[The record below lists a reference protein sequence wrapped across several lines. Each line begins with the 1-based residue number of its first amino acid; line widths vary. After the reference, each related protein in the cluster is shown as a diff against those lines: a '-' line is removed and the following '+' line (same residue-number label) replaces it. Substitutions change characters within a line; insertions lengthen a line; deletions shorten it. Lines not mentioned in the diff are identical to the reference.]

1 MSAESPDIASA
12 STAPV
17 PPAPAGGESPTPS
30 IQLSQWNPELSEGV
44 APFLYLNQPLPQS
57 APRLGP
63 SRGRQGPS
71 ELPHHSNMPPSSIG
85 ADRHGHRDC
94 NGGSIA
100 YVCERGPVE
109 MPVNSSAWAREI
121 SGNLSHTS
129 FKYTQYPNLL
139 PMSTEHRLDF
149 AKRSLPFPRRMY
161 SHVSETTDRVCVLL
175 WRAFALKLRYPLM
188 TLIGI
193 VAPVALV
200 VSACKILSHYQ
211 NIEVNFLPANMSVD
225 PFSRCNFGAY
235 TNRTTKTRRG
245 SDPCFSP
252 SNLMPPF
259 GRRYD
264 GLHLMYLPAILHSG
278 GYLAFVDKAG
288 SDCQQ
293 LRKFLGEFAQTVSP
307 YLMERTLESQ
317 LFITFPSERALEKYR
332 REAAAYKKRP
342 IYSAFICR
350 AAAPG
355 GLDITIRMHVRRGTP
370 RSIANHTIRPFHRY
384 YTGYDSMTYFGGTNF
399 LLKADTIG
407 TEAQDKPYGHLT
419 GGFLDLLTLVHT
431 FNLDRTGVRKLFP
444 GSIVPQQQ
452 KPQWLRISET
462 FYKIFDYFGRIP
474 VLNSIMY
481 SRNSIKLLRMLL
493 GQAEKHLSE
502 ILALV
507 LCISAS
513 SNEDQPQDVRYLLPA
528 FLAGPGYGAVRLYT
542 HRAVQAGCDSEAPA
556 MKVLESLFYSR
567 TKKMGAGL
575 ILATGGPLHQVLRT
589 FSSPVRTAYAP
600 VMFMESG
607 MPFTPATVTS
617 RFGKPDSCCAPFVVL
632 FVCILWQAV
641 KAIMV
646 DKETGFKNMLKI
658 LGISDK
664 VLWLSWYIFFIIYSL
679 PMLLLVAFV
688 SKCYAFTLSD
698 IWFLLTLL
706 VLALMATISFA
717 LFVTAFFTDGNLAAM
732 AACAWCTLIWAP
744 VVCQWLGNEAWS
756 PSVQRFFMASC
767 PVAALGVGIDIAW
780 LFNEPYT
787 GGIRSSTANLPAL
800 GVTIVDVYA
809 TLSISTAVFFL
820 FGAYL
825 HKILPNSPLDGFCW
839 LLESFFAAASNG
851 CPEHPLFLLI
861 RLNSWARQCCNAC
874 GRLLACPWS
883 SCPRDSLGFCSSLKN
898 APCLA
903 KYSAKN
909 KDTPLLDVRGVCKTF
924 STWQAKKCSRGSLQ
938 AVNRVSFSVYRDEIF
953 GVLGQNGAGK
963 STLISVITGSIA
975 FTDGDVFIEG
985 LSMKRQPTYARRNI
999 GYCPQFDV
1007 LLPYLTVEETL
1018 WVYASL
1024 RGVPRSHRKEEI
1036 AELMNMM
1043 KLSEMAKVRIEA
1055 LSGGWRR
1062 RVSSTVAF
1070 LGDPAVVFLDE
1081 PTAGMDTLYRR
1092 TFWDSVRCLSRSRC
1106 IVLTTHMMEEADYLC
1121 DRLAIMVDGRIASA
1135 GAPLILKTRFGRGYI
1150 ISVISRKQGH
1160 REEQQAKK
1168 KLRQLLHTLEH
1179 PPAIQEISGHELRI
1193 FSPFHHSF
1201 QLPVYA
1207 YKAFLLAFISLCPCA
1222 PRTGPRTENTQP
1234 SFAFKTRVALSELF
1248 AELEKNGE
1256 QYGVESAVLGFG
1268 SLEEVFLNVVKLAR
1282 QEQERAAHS
1291 LGLVET
1297 TNPDGESLENA
1308 ANTRESACSS
1318 PSCAIEP
1325 GSPLGFTE
1333 PDKII
1338 CIADKF
1344 GQMARNGLSWA
1355 APESG
1360 TSFHGSRRNTVHVT
1374 ALSLRGSALL
1384 ATKEKCEGLFRDASI
1399 MGALLKKRVRFLCR
1413 GLDVDAATIVACA
1426 DWVHVTISF
1435 FIPLMLMGLT
1445 LYMRAEK
1452 SEPRVPLNGQQLLAY
1467 RLSKP
1472 IHAEVPYGGEGWVL
1486 GTLDNCN
1493 SPAMTHNNV
1502 SDKVKNNNEMYDF
1515 LLDGYTGPHL
1525 PRYGAYVVR
1534 GRQPD
1539 ISDTANQ
1546 LEVTLWHN
1554 ATLRDAVPLHYSH
1567 LLNCIAQDRRGL
1579 PNSVFVSNQPFAD
1592 TEDKFMD
1599 ALIVAFFTIIAYS
1612 FVAAGIGKACIVE
1625 RVRRVRH
1632 QQILFGVTPFHYWA
1646 SSYLVD
1652 MILLLLPC
1660 FIIFGMIMWANITP
1674 LVGQHQRGI
1683 FLLGTILFC
1692 LSVCPF
1698 GYAISMGLDSPMTFV
1713 IVMLILGWSLPSLQ
1727 VLFTEVSGLQ
1737 GIYSKYL
1744 RYFLMFLP
1752 HAALCE
1758 LLINLGMMNQLASG
1772 TMKAEE
1778 LVNWMDFHKTGC
1790 PLLYLGLTVLLNWT
1804 VCISVDWITNYPMGK
1819 PRLARALPSIGTLF
1833 KHLAGLLHCQL
1844 CEGAPQTCSQACRVP
1859 EDVPKSTGQFTR
1871 RMSPTDEGYAFQGRV
1886 ADISCN
1892 IKAAGFTVQLIGEPP
1907 LSSSMFQDEEARAAR
1922 AVSRLR
1928 QRSKRDGFAS
1938 STVPQI
1944 IKNINSKRFPRG
1956 HCSAIDSPVGD
1967 QEELDIPLVVYRLKK
1982 TYRAPFLQRFFS
1994 FCCLPFRKRTGHPLC
2009 CCCKLA
2015 QATQALQGVSFCV
2028 PKGKCLAYIGVNGSG
2043 KSTTFNILSSLVC
2056 QSDGSVFISG
2066 WDTLIHPQK
2075 ARTKLRYC
2083 PQTDPLL
2090 PTLTG
2095 AEHVYLYGSLL
2106 GLRGR
2111 ELAQFCS
2118 DFFDVIGCKQYMHRL
2133 VNSYSGG
2140 TKRKLSLGIAMLG
2153 DAELLLLDEPTCGV
2167 DPESRQALWRMIEDA
2182 KNCKTAGKAIILTS
2196 HSMEE
2201 CEVLS
2206 DKVGIL
2212 HRGKLLCLGTSAE
2225 LRAAY
2230 GHGYQIECVFV
2241 AADVAENPALPQ
2253 CFVAALKKNLPTLR
2267 LVHRMA
2273 YKITVSIAKKEA
2285 SLAAIFREIDT
2296 AKAAFALEAYAV
2308 SETTLEEV
2316 FVEVSHQADQN
2327 DNQA

>member
-1 MSAESPDIASA
+1 
-12 STAPV
+12 
-17 PPAPAGGESPTPS
+17 
-30 IQLSQWNPELSEGV
+30 
-44 APFLYLNQPLPQS
+44 
-57 APRLGP
+57 
-63 SRGRQGPS
+63 
-71 ELPHHSNMPPSSIG
+71 
-85 ADRHGHRDC
+85 
-94 NGGSIA
+94 
-100 YVCERGPVE
+100 
-109 MPVNSSAWAREI
+109 
-121 SGNLSHTS
+121 
-129 FKYTQYPNLL
+129 
-139 PMSTEHRLDF
+139 MSTEHRLDF

-193 VAPVALV
+193 VAPGEPLQKAGKGCRSAGTKRWDDEWALHEV
-200 VSACKILSHYQ
+200 KALRGDRNNVLLSALLDVRYW
-211 NIEVNFLPANMSVD
+211 VN
-225 PFSRCNFGAY
+225 
-235 TNRTTKTRRG
+235 
-245 SDPCFSP
+245 PCFSP

-355 GLDITIRMHVRRGTP
+355 GLDITIRMHVRRGT
-370 RSIANHTIRPFHRY
+370 
-384 YTGYDSMTYFGGTNF
+384 
-399 LLKADTIG
+399 ADTIG

-474 VLNSIMY
+474 VLNSI
-481 SRNSIKLLRMLL
+481 N
-493 GQAEKHLSE
+493 
-502 ILALV
+502 
-507 LCISAS
+507 
-513 SNEDQPQDVRYLLPA
+513 QPQDVRYLLPA

-717 LFVTAFFTDGNLAAM
+717 LFVTAFFTDGNLAA
-732 AACAWCTLIWAP
+732 LG
-744 VVCQWLGNEAWS
+744 VVCFICYPGKLT
-756 PSVQRFFMASC
+756 VM
-767 PVAALGVGIDIAW
+767 
-780 LFNEPYT
+780 
-787 GGIRSSTANLPAL
+787 
-800 GVTIVDVYA
+800 
-809 TLSISTAVFFL
+809 
-820 FGAYL
+820 
-825 HKILPNSPLDGFCW
+825 ILIYC
-839 LLESFFAAASNG
+839 LLN
-851 CPEHPLFLLI
+851 
-861 RLNSWARQCCNAC
+861 Q
-874 GRLLACPWS
+874 
-883 SCPRDSLGFCSSLKN
+883 
-898 APCLA
+898 
-903 KYSAKN
+903 
-909 KDTPLLDVRGVCKTF
+909 PLLDVRGVCKTF

-1201 QLPVYA
+1201 QLPV
-1207 YKAFLLAFISLCPCA
+1207 
-1222 PRTGPRTENTQP
+1222 
-1234 SFAFKTRVALSELF
+1234 LF

-1325 GSPLGFTE
+1325 GSPLGAEASRSIGRLGTCDYFLFH
-1333 PDKII
+1333 PAY
-1338 CIADKF
+1338 AD
-1344 GQMARNGLSWA
+1344 GI
-1355 APESG
+1355 
-1360 TSFHGSRRNTVHVT
+1360 
-1374 ALSLRGSALL
+1374 
-1384 ATKEKCEGLFRDASI
+1384 D
-1399 MGALLKKRVRFLCR
+1399 
-1413 GLDVDAATIVACA
+1413 
-1426 DWVHVTISF
+1426 
-1435 FIPLMLMGLT
+1435 T
-1445 LYMRAEK
+1445 LYASR
-1452 SEPRVPLNGQQLLAY
+1452 
-1467 RLSKP
+1467 
-1472 IHAEVPYGGEGWVL
+1472 
-1486 GTLDNCN
+1486 
-1493 SPAMTHNNV
+1493 PAMTHNNV

-1892 IKAAGFTVQLIGEPP
+1892 IK
-1907 LSSSMFQDEEARAAR
+1907 DEEARAAR

-1928 QRSKRDGFAS
+1928 
-1938 STVPQI
+1938 
-1944 IKNINSKRFPRG
+1944 
-1956 HCSAIDSPVGD
+1956 
-1967 QEELDIPLVVYRLKK
+1967 
-1982 TYRAPFLQRFFS
+1982 
-1994 FCCLPFRKRTGHPLC
+1994 
-2009 CCCKLA
+2009 
-2015 QATQALQGVSFCV
+2015 
-2028 PKGKCLAYIGVNGSG
+2028 